1 MARQIHGTAK
11 RNQAGANGQGRRPT
25 NQAEMRP
32 TVEELMAMSETEI
45 RGWMRH
51 VGLRTLSEL
60 SADERRTD

>member
-1 MARQIHGTAK
+1 MARQMKQQPK
-11 RNQAGANGQGRRPT
+11 RDAINGRPHVGPPTEEPKRR
-25 NQAEMRP
+25 R

>member
-1 MARQIHGTAK
+1 MVREIHGTRK
-11 RNQAGANGQGRRPT
+11 GERVGANGQAGRANR
-25 NQAEMRP
+25 AERRP